1 MTLSFWW
8 RSLEL
13 FRELLRWIE
22 FGGAN
27 EAALSRFCEE
37 LLRELPRRRLAAEC
51 HVSHMDVT
59 LY

>member
-1 MTLSFWW
+1 M
-8 RSLEL
+8 EL